1 MLRYRRLVYLVDDW
15 STTSLRMPKVRNKEI
30 YSCLHYLK
38 SQNLSAS
45 LTVPTTSA
53 LLASWYSRRTALDG
67 CERHVEDFP
76 RSRGVQYCDCGDRL
90 DPVWRGIL
98 IPGGRVIEVR
108 ANTSF
113 LEGSHH

>member
-45 LTVPTTSA
+45 LTVPTTFSIA
-53 LLASWYSRRTALDG
+53 GKL
-67 CERHVEDFP
+67 
-76 RSRGVQYCDCGDRL
+76 VQSKDSFDVVNPAFRADVTL
-90 DPVWRGIL
+90 RPVSKL
-98 IPGGRVIEVR
+98 KLTSGR
-108 ANTSF
+108 
-113 LEGSHH
+113 